1 MTDYIYKL
9 PVKLVS
15 KMDANRTHLIH
26 IFDASVHN
34 NFN

>member
-15 KMDANRTHLIH
+15 KMDANIAKRFLNR
-26 IFDASVHN
+26 FVN
-34 NFN
+34 N